1 MLSWFSVDISK
12 SSCLVLQVKLQAW
25 WLARP
30 GFDLDNALG
39 DPCEALATAEGGLR
53 FAGELAVVGLP
64 PFPCASPPKSSPREL
79 GEEKHGE
86 TVWEQ
91 WYLAKC
97 QQVNYWMR
105 WAVVV
110 VYKFHNYVLIFIT
123 FQGRY
128 LLWLIFLS
136 RVAQPH
142 VAGVGAPRNLDIF
155 VNFRSPGFVFN
166 IPVRRSWSGEKVGPW
181 SCYYDCY

>member
-64 PFPCASPPKSSPREL
+64 PFPGASPPKSSPHEL

-110 VYKFHNYVLIFIT
+110 VYKFHNYVLISSLFREDT
-123 FQGRY
+123 CFDSYFCQGWLNHT
-128 LLWLIFLS
+128 LLGLGHL
-136 RVAQPH
+136 
-142 VAGVGAPRNLDIF
+142 
-155 VNFRSPGFVFN
+155 
-166 IPVRRSWSGEKVGPW
+166 ET
-181 SCYYDCY
+181 